1 MSKKIVIRAD
11 LIGEKCKSKIMSIVA
26 KLEGIKS
33 MDIDQDKCTLT
44 VVGTVDPVCVV
55 QKLRKSCFAATMIS
69 VDDDKPKE
77 KKSPCQEACEKAWKE
92 KYEKACKE
100 KCEKACKEPW
110 CGDCEKGT
118 PSYRCTPGCY
128 SSPCGLPSCH
138 YYSNGYGSQRGR
150 PPPRAGAP
158 PRRHWDTPAMR
169 SGHAEAEE
177 NAASSKPVGS
187 SSSLLQ
193 EE

>member
-44 VVGTVDPVCVV
+44 VVGTRRPGA
-55 QKLRKSCFAATMIS
+55 RRAEA
-69 VDDDKPKE
+69 
-77 KKSPCQEACEKAWKE
+77 QEACEKAWKE
-92 KYEKACKE
+92 K
-100 KCEKACKEPW
+100 CEKACKEP
-110 CGDCEKGT
+110 CCDDCEKGT

-138 YYSNGYGSQRGR
+138 YYSNGYGYG
-150 PPPRAGAP
+150 PPPLGYACYEE
-158 PRRHWDTPAMR
+158 R
-169 SGHAEAEE
+169 SRGGGGGGEC
-177 NAASSKPVGS
+177 GI
-187 SSSLLQ
+187 Q
-193 EE
+193 